1 MELCVAESF
10 ADNGNYLKS
19 GEARGKIRVGYRT
32 KGEKL

>member
-19 GEARGKIRVGYRT
+19 GEVRGNIRVGYRT